1 MLHIHCLSHGVSN
14 VRRDHPHGH
23 CGPSP
28 RPFPLSL
35 FRSTTCRT
43 AGLQRGSLIRQPAHR
58 LCCRRHGVKQTH
70 TNTPPVVVAGAP
82 PATHKYRFEPS
93 SCIVEGNPLLYTSFP
108 FFFPLFFL
116 LRLFLCYILRSSVQR
131 ARIGLSVL
139 SIEIHAGRG
148 VFIYLVIMP
157 STSQDEAQVPVP
169 RKRCPPTALRINTP
183 QHNPLIVL
191 STDDTSSHSTLS
203 SPTSEHLKCPLQKP
217 RSSRNMK
224 KLSINLPSADS
235 STNSLLSPPQS
246 ALDLHPFPTPAL
258 RRPSILSL
266 PNTTVAPA
274 LHRKDE
280 DGSPTV
286 PYLDGPIQVLPGI
299 WLGSEDNARDWP
311 ALIQRRIKAIL
322 NVAKEVNSPF
332 DASHPQPL
340 RQSASTPNLSARAR
354 EPESTY
360 YPPHSPTG
368 RPGIH
373 YLKLQWSHGE
383 RHLVSEG
390 FPAAMAFVDAA
401 LARNEGVLIH
411 CQCGVSRSAT
421 LMIAIVMR
429 AAATRCSFVPPEVWE
444 LRGMQAAYSFVKEK
458 SKHVGPNMSLIYQLL
473 DYEKVLQGG
482 NASPT
487 RSDKSSSTSDEEKE
501 WGRRRDA
508 FAAEGYEDRDN
519 DAIQQ
524 EAKDLDRAME
534 ERIIAR
540 RPSAASTRSE
550 IGLSSTQK
558 SLNERKRAGSVASIR
573 TSCGSVLSENLVE
586 ADEEAELLGV
596 GGGFDDT
603 TEPRRSPSL
612 SSESPGSPSESDSRL
627 PLTFNNFPAR
637 PLPVRRHLM
646 SAPSASPTKLTF
658 HVTRQSVVRASAN
671 IAPSRARRRPL
682 TLGVL
687 PPVPP
692 SPVTPVLAPVGDP
705 PSRPRRKRSSR
716 KHVPPSLKLP
726 DTSNQVTFPSKTT
739 PRTLLSATQTLFVFP
754 PSPTVTTATRT
765 PATMTVTS
773 SVQPNA
779 YPFPSQVTPR
789 VAMASSRGRTIS
801 FIGVGSSAA
810 PTTAHSRVDARG
822 WVGLE

>member
-1 MLHIHCLSHGVSN
+1 
-14 VRRDHPHGH
+14 
-23 CGPSP
+23 
-28 RPFPLSL
+28 
-35 FRSTTCRT
+35 
-43 AGLQRGSLIRQPAHR
+43 
-58 LCCRRHGVKQTH
+58 
-70 TNTPPVVVAGAP
+70 
-82 PATHKYRFEPS
+82 
-93 SCIVEGNPLLYTSFP
+93 
-108 FFFPLFFL
+108 
-116 LRLFLCYILRSSVQR
+116 
-131 ARIGLSVL
+131 
-139 SIEIHAGRG
+139 
-148 VFIYLVIMP
+148 MP
-157 STSQDEAQVPVP
+157 STSQDEAQVPMP
-169 RKRCPPTALRINTP
+169 RKRCPATALRINTP

-191 STDDTSSHSTLS
+191 STDDTSSQSTLS
-203 SPTSEHLKCPLQKP
+203 SPSSEHHRSPLQKP

-235 STNSLLSPPQS
+235 STNSLLSSFSPPQS
-246 ALDLHPFPTPAL
+246 ALHDPHPFPTAGP

-332 DASHPQPL
+332 DTSPPQPL
-340 RQSASTPNLSARAR
+340 RQFASTPNLGARAR

-360 YPPHSPTG
+360 YPPHLPTG

-373 YLKLQWSHGE
+373 YLKMQWSHGE

-390 FPAAMAFVDAA
+390 FPTAMAFVDAA
-401 LARNEGVLIH
+401 VARSEGVLIH

-429 AAATRCSFVPPEVWE
+429 AAATRSPFVPQEVWE

-458 SKHVGPNMSLIYQLL
+458 SRHVGPNMSLIYQLL

-482 NASPT
+482 STSPT
-487 RSDKSSSTSDEEKE
+487 RSDKSSSISDEEKE

-508 FAAEGYEDRDN
+508 FASEGYEDQDN

-534 ERIIAR
+534 ARIVAR
-540 RPSAASTRSE
+540 RPSA
-550 IGLSSTQK
+550 SSTCSGIGQNSTTK
-558 SLNERKRAGSVASIR
+558 GPNQRKRAGSVAS
-573 TSCGSVLSENLVE
+573 THTNCGSVLSENLVE

-603 TEPRRSPSL
+603 LEPRRSPSL
-612 SSESPGSPSESDSRL
+612 SSESPGSPSERDSRL
-627 PLTFNNFPAR
+627 PLTSNHFPAR
-637 PLPVRRHLM
+637 PFPVRRHLL

-658 HVTRQSVVRASAN
+658 HVTRQSVVRASAKTR
-671 IAPSRARRRPL
+671 PSRVKRRPP

-692 SPVTPVLAPVGDP
+692 SPVTPVAVPVCDP
-705 PSRPRRKRSSR
+705 LPRVHRKRNSR

-726 DTSNQVTFPSKTT
+726 DSSSQVAFPSKTS
-739 PRTLLSATQTLFVFP
+739 PRTLTSASQTLFVFP
-754 PSPTVTTATRT
+754 PSPTVTAATRT
-765 PATMTVTS
+765 PATMTITS

-779 YPFPSQVTPR
+779 YPFPSQATPR
-789 VAMASSRGRTIS
+789 VAMASSKGRTIS
-801 FIGVGSSAA
+801 FIGVGSSAV

-822 WVGLE
+822 WVGLD